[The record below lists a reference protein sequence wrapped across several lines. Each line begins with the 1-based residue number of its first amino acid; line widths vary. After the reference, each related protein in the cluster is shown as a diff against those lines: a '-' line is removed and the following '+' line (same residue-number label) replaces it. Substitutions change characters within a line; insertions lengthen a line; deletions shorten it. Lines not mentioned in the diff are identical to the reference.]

1 MKKFKNIIKNT
12 GVVAALAVTF
22 TACDLDQLP
31 LNDVVLENY
40 WTQKEDVQSSVNA
53 AYASFE
59 NEAVMERMF
68 TWGEVRSD
76 NVVGGT
82 NITGNY
88 YLNEILKGN
97 LISTNGYC
105 DYTSFYNVINKCNT
119 VIHYAPSVA
128 GKDPNFTE
136 SDLRQTMAEM
146 VALRSLAY
154 FYLIRT
160 FKDVPYTEE
169 ASIDDNQNYVIAAS
183 SHDSILTALINHVET
198 VQNQVP
204 IRYSKED
211 DNYGR
216 VTRNFMYSL
225 LADMYLWRAS
235 DANAPVA
242 NQQAD
247 YHKCIEYADKV
258 IKAKIEQ
265 YNVDIYNNLKRQ
277 ISSDIYTNF
286 GYPLLAENSSSG
298 GISVGGGNSLSEAQA
313 YNKIFGTGNSFES
326 IFELQF
332 ARNESQS
339 NSMVTSFFGN
349 SLIDNTRDI
358 LSANDQLIAENP
370 TSRYDNENRNIFTT
384 YDYRGLEYFKAQEN
398 GALVTSKFNIMKYR
412 ASQIMA
418 QAGQSMSSW
427 KASYS
432 DRMES
437 YANWIIY
444 RLTDVMLMKAEAEVQ
459 IAGYLSD
466 SAEPQETE
474 ETDEANGDSVG
485 ENNEA
490 EGGAK
495 RRFAAYG
502 NEFTTAQEYY
512 DDAFNIVQAV
522 YFRSCPSANKDAID
536 RNVYTDKRVFEDLVE
551 TERRRELMFE
561 GKRWYDL
568 CRRARRENNM
578 SHLSQL
584 VSSKY
589 TDNAAVMAKKFM
601 IMDFMYWPYL
611 KRQMQVNELLKQ
623 NPAYNDEDKFVI
635 N

>member
-1 MKKFKNIIKNT
+1 MKKFKNIIRNT
-12 GVVAALAVTF
+12 GVIAALTLTV

-31 LNDVVLENY
+31 LNLVVLENY

-53 AYASFE
+53 AYAAFE
-59 NEAVMERMF
+59 NSSVMERMF

-76 NVVGGT
+76 NVVGGSS
-82 NITGNY
+82 ITSNTH
-88 YLNEILKGN
+88 LNEILKGN
-97 LISTNGYC
+97 LISTNGYA
-105 DYTSFYNVINKCNT
+105 DYTSFYNVINQCNT
-119 VIHYAPSVA
+119 VIHYAPGVA
-128 GKDPNFTE
+128 DKDPNFTE

-204 IRYSKED
+204 IRYSNED

-235 DANAPVA
+235 DANASVA

-247 YHKCIEYADKV
+247 YRKCVEYADKV
-258 IKAKIEQ
+258 IKAKVEQ
-265 YNVDIYNNLKRQ
+265 YNLDTYNNLKRQ
-277 ISSDIYTNF
+277 VSSDIYTNY
-286 GYPLLAENSSSG
+286 GYPLLAETSSG
-298 GISVGGGNSLSEAQA
+298 GGQQSSGNTLSEAQA
-313 YNKIFGTGNSFES
+313 YNKIFGSGNSFES

-332 ARNESQS
+332 GRNESQE

-349 SLIDNTRDI
+349 PSINNTSEM
-358 LSANDQLIAENP
+358 LSANDQIFAENP
-370 TSRYDNENRNIFTT
+370 TSRYDNDNQDIFTT
-384 YDYRGLEYFKAQEN
+384 FDYRGLEFFRAQEN
-398 GALVTSKFNIMKYR
+398 GSLVTSKFYIMKYR
-412 ASQIMA
+412 ANQIYA

-427 KASYS
+427 KALYNN
-432 DRMES
+432 RIES

-459 IAGYLSD
+459 IAGYLSEN
-466 SAEPQETE
+466 AEPQDVDEQQDDDENE
-474 ETDEANGDSVG
+474 EGEDTANEG
-485 ENNEA
+485 NEV
-490 EGGAK
+490 K
-495 RRFAAYG
+495 RRGVAYG
-502 NEFTTAQEYY
+502 NEYSTAEEYY

-522 YFRSCPSANKDAID
+522 YFRSCPSAGRDAID
-536 RNVYTDKRVFEDLVE
+536 RSVYTDKKVFEDLVE

-601 IMDFMYWPYL
+601 IMDFMYWPYNKTQL
-611 KRQMQVNELLKQ
+611 QANELLKQ
-623 NPAYNDEDKFVI
+623 NPAYNDEDKYVI